1 MSNPEALAGL
11 GKRERPS
18 DEESAAAARR
28 PRLDGAVPRHLRVDD
43 AVLVLEPTVLLDAS
57 LSGGGASLSG
67 GGASLSGGGADVD
80 SVITRGADTVWSPSE
95 TLTPEA
101 ASGAASSESRGGG
114 GGGAGRPVALPSSLR
129 LPDAWGPVAG
139 PRAAIMIECDK
150 MAAPCEGSSAS
161 ADQIRPALVLLQLVT
176 AMLKEI
182 PDAGASSVLRK
193 RIYDVVSAQRGHPE
207 SAFFKELTCSV
218 HLGLVGE
225 VDDAPVTLLC
235 GHSFCRQ
242 CLAPLFAS
250 PSPTCPTCRDPIF
263 LSLSALNVNLGIKG
277 IVDHLRTEQEFLQAK
292 AAASTMKAQPPLSP
306 PLRPLGISLAGF
318 KEIIAR
324 AGGRERLRGKTT
336 DWVKTHWVLPS
347 TFNDVSSGGGA
358 GGAAAECF
366 VSCDATCETQ
376 QFHKHPLAPVEHFH
390 GCGVSVAEQLLALG
404 RDFVAPANIFISH
417 HYENLFLDIF
427 DAFEAWATEKTRD
440 AQTHYA
446 YFDLFVNN
454 QHAGKKSFDA
464 LSVDFGG
471 GVRAI
476 RNTLLCLVRPT
487 MLTTP
492 QLLQQLLTPSPP
504 SLPPH
509 NRILRICLRCAP
521 RGVFLRSLRV
531 SIATRRLRSSCR
543 RAIMRSLQTRS
554 RKTSAASARSYPT
567 LMCAM
572 PARTSHQTRCLSPTR
587 SRTSCAASPLW
598 TRA

>member
-1 MSNPEALAGL
+1 
-11 GKRERPS
+11 
-18 DEESAAAARR
+18 
-28 PRLDGAVPRHLRVDD
+28 
-43 AVLVLEPTVLLDAS
+43 
-57 LSGGGASLSG
+57 
-67 GGASLSGGGADVD
+67 
-80 SVITRGADTVWSPSE
+80 
-95 TLTPEA
+95 
-101 ASGAASSESRGGG
+101 
-114 GGGAGRPVALPSSLR
+114 
-129 LPDAWGPVAG
+129 
-139 PRAAIMIECDK
+139 MIECDK

-207 SAFFKELTCSV
+207 SAFFKELTCGV

-263 LSLSALNVNLGIKG
+263 LSLSSLNVNLGIKG

-292 AAASTMKAQPPLSP
+292 AAASTTKAQPPLSP
-306 PLRPLGISLAGF
+306 PLRPHGISLAGF

-336 DWVKTHWVLPS
+336 DWVKTHVVLP
-347 TFNDVSSGGGA
+347 TTCNDVSSGGGA

-366 VSCDATCETQ
+366 VTCDASCDVQ
-376 QFHKHPLAPVEHFH
+376 QFHKHPTAAAEHFH
-390 GCGVSVAEQLLALG
+390 GCGVSIAEQLLALG
-404 RDFVAPANIFISH
+404 RDYVAPANIFISH

-427 DAFEAWATEKTRD
+427 DAFEAWACEKTRD

-476 RNTLLCLVRPT
+476 RNTLLCLVRP
-487 MLTTP
+487 
-492 QLLQQLLTPSPP
+492 
-504 SLPPH
+504 
-509 NRILRICLRCAP
+509 
-521 RGVFLRSLRV
+521 
-531 SIATRRLRSSCR
+531 
-543 RAIMRSLQTRS
+543 
-554 RKTSAASARSYPT
+554 Y
-567 LMCAM
+567 
-572 PARTSHQTRCLSPTR
+572 
-587 SRTSCAASPLW
+587 
-598 TRA
+598 